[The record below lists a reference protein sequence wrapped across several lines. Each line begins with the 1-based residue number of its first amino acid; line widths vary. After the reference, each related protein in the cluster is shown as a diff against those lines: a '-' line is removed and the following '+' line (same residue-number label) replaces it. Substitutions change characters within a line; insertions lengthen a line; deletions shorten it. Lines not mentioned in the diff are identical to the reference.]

1 MTKTRRFLRIS
12 FRLSKLVAALA
23 AGVSG
28 YFLTVKF
35 MGRAGSIPARSAWM
49 RAMARKFLW
58 ALGIEL
64 AYVGEP
70 PAHGVLVSNH
80 VSYLDILVHASRM
93 PLVFISKA
101 EVAHWPI
108 FGMLSQWAGTLFIRR
123 ELRSDVLRIATEMPT
138 VLDAGLVLAFFPEGT
153 SSSGE
158 GVLPFRAPLL
168 APLVD
173 NAWQVT
179 PAFLRYELE
188 PGDGA
193 VEDEVAYYRPE
204 TVLGPHLLNLLGKR
218 RVRAT
223 LTYGA
228 SRASGTYRKALA
240 SRLRGEVCAL
250 GGIASEAETAP
261 TFSNEIAPKV

>member
-1 MTKTRRFLRIS
+1 MSTLAS
-12 FRLSKLVAALA
+12 SSEVNVADRLSPNSKTQQLYRLRLADAPRDVEAAQRLR
-23 AGVSG
+23 
-28 YFLTVKF
+28 YQ
-35 MGRAGSIPARSAWM
+35 
-49 RAMARKFLW
+49 
-58 ALGIEL
+58 
-64 AYVGEP
+64 
-70 PAHGVLVSNH
+70 
-80 VSYLDILVHASRM
+80 
-93 PLVFISKA
+93 VFN
-101 EVAHWPI
+101 V
-108 FGMLSQWAGTLFIRR
+108 
-123 ELRSDVLRIATEMPT
+123 EM
-138 VLDAGLVLAFFPEGT
+138 
-153 SSSGE
+153 GE

-228 SRASGTYRKALA
+228 SRASGTDRKALA

-250 GGIASEAETAP
+250 GGIAAEAVG
-261 TFSNEIAPKV
+261 SV